1 MTWSRALAAGALVAA
16 LTACTP
22 AGDLPIDLPGGV
34 GADGRRVEVVF
45 DDVLDLVEQS
55 AVKVDD
61 VTVGTVEEI
70 ERDGWQARVTLR
82 LKRDV
87 ALPANAVA
95 RVRQTSLLG
104 EKFVELSP
112 PAGKAPVGR
121 LADGAEIPAE
131 RSARNPEVEEVFTAT
146 AALLTGGG
154 LAEVQTIAVELSRAL
169 AGREGEVRSVL
180 RRLDTLVGALDERK
194 SEIVRALD
202 AVDRLAASLA
212 AQKTVIGDAVDTIA
226 PALTVLADQRADL
239 TQLLVK
245 LDRLGVVGTRVVNE
259 SREDTLADLRLLEPV
274 LAQVVSVRTE
284 LGRTVD
290 QLVDFTQLVPR
301 AIPGDYLQLF
311 VELYFDPSTTPFGTA
326 GGARP
331 PVAGRAA
338 GTTPTPSL
346 GGGETL
352 DSLLLG
358 VLR

>member
-1 MTWSRALAAGALVAA
+1 MRALRTIAAVVLAAG
-16 LTACTP
+16 LTACTS
-22 AGDLPIDLPGGV
+22 AGDLPVDLPGGV
-34 GADGRRVEVVF
+34 GADGNRVQVVF
-45 DDVLDLVEQS
+45 DDVLDLVEQA

-70 ERDGWQARVTLR
+70 ELDGWQARVTLR
-82 LKRDV
+82 LKKDV
-87 ALPANAVA
+87 DLPSNAVA

-104 EKFVELSP
+104 EKFIELAP
-112 PAGKAPVGR
+112 PVGSPASGR
-121 LADGAEIPAE
+121 LSDGAEIPAE

-146 AALLTGGG
+146 AALLSGGG
-154 LAEVQTIAVELSRAL
+154 LAEIQNIAVELSRAL

-194 SEIVRALD
+194 GEIVRALD
-202 AVDRLAASLA
+202 AIDRLAASFA
-212 AQKTVIGDAVDTIA
+212 AQKTVIGDAIDAIA

-239 TQLLVK
+239 TRLLVK

-290 QLVDFTQLVPR
+290 QLVSFVDLVPR

-311 VELYFDPSTTPFGTA
+311 VEAYFDPSTTPT
-326 GGARP
+326 GAS
-331 PVAGRAA
+331 AA
-338 GTTPTPSL
+338 PGAAKPAAPTPSL
-346 GGGETL
+346 GAGESL

>member
-1 MTWSRALAAGALVAA
+1 VALVAA
-16 LTACTP
+16 LSACTS
-22 AGDLPIDLPGGV
+22 AGDLPVDLPGGV
-34 GADGRRVEVVF
+34 GADGARVQVVF
-45 DDVLDLVEQS
+45 DDVLDLVEQA

-70 ERDGWQARVTLR
+70 ELEGWKARVSLR

-87 ALPANAVA
+87 ELPANAVA

-104 EKFVELSP
+104 EKFVELAP
-112 PAGKAPVGR
+112 PIGTPPSGR

-146 AALLTGGG
+146 AALLSGGG
-154 LAEVQTIAVELSRAL
+154 LAEIQNIAVELSRAL

-180 RRLDTLVGALDERK
+180 RRLDSLVGALDARK
-194 SEIVRALD
+194 GEIVRALE
-202 AVDRLAASLA
+202 AIDRLAASFA
-212 AQKTVIGDAVDTIA
+212 AQKTVIGDAIDAIA

-239 TQLLVK
+239 TRLLVK

-274 LAQVVSVRTE
+274 LAQVVTVRTE

-290 QLVDFTQLVPR
+290 QLVSFVELVPR

-311 VELYFDPSTTPFGTA
+311 VELYLDPSTTPTAPTAPA
-326 GGARP
+326 GGT
-331 PVAGRAA
+331 GRATPPPPA
-338 GTTPTPSL
+338 ETPTL

-358 VLR
+358 VIR

>member
-1 MTWSRALAAGALVAA
+1 MRATRWLASLAVAAA
-16 LTACTP
+16 LTACTS
-22 AGDLPIDLPGGV
+22 AGDLPLDLPGGV
-34 GADGRRVEVVF
+34 GADGNRVEVVF
-45 DDVLDLVEQS
+45 DDVLDLVEQA

-61 VTVGTVEEI
+61 VDVGTVESI
-70 ERDGWQARVTLR
+70 ELEGWQARVTLR
-82 LKRDV
+82 LKKDV
-87 ALPANAVA
+87 DLPANAVA

-112 PAGKAPVGR
+112 PIGKTPTGR
-121 LADGAEIPAE
+121 LADGAEIPSE

-146 AALLTGGG
+146 AALLSGGG

-180 RRLDTLVGALDERK
+180 RRLDTLVGALDARK
-194 SEIVRALD
+194 GEIVRALD
-202 AVDRLAASLA
+202 AVDRLASSLA
-212 AQKTVIGDAVDTIA
+212 AQKQVIGDAIDAIA

-239 TQLLVK
+239 TRLLVK

-290 QLVDFTQLVPR
+290 QLVSFTQLVPR

-311 VELYFDPSTTPFGTA
+311 VELYLDPSTTPTGSPAAGGTA
-326 GGARP
+326 AP
-331 PVAGRAA
+331 RAA
-338 GTTPTPSL
+338 PPTPSL
-346 GGGETL
+346 GGGDSL

-358 VLR
+358 VLK